1 MFYTIYKTTN
11 LVNGKFYIGKHKTT
25 NLNDGYLGSG
35 KLLKRAIQ
43 KYGTEN
49 FHREILHVCES
60 EKQMNALEKIL
71 VVPDVEINYNLCDGG
86 QGGFSYIYRNKLYVK
101 AGWKHTE
108 ETKIKISLNHAD
120 VSRENH
126 PFFGKKL
133 SQEHKKKLTF
143 AGKKHTKETIEKLR
157 ISGKSRTGTKSSQYG
172 TCWVTNGL
180 ENKKIKKE
188 ELDFWSNKGYTK
200 GRITNNAR

>member
-11 LVNGKFYIGKHKTT
+11 LINGKFYIGKHKTK

-35 KLLKRAIQ
+35 KLLKRAIR
-43 KYGTEN
+43 KYGIEN

-71 VVPDVEINYNLCDGG
+71 VVPDAEINYNLCDGG
-86 QGGFSYIYRNKLYVK
+86 QGGFSYIYRNKLYPK
-101 AGWKHTE
+101 SGWKHTE
-108 ETKIKISLNHAD
+108 ETKRKISLNLPD
-120 VSRENH
+120 ISGEKN
-126 PFFGKKL
+126 PFYGKKL
-133 SQEHKKKLTF
+133 SEDHKKKLTF

-157 ISGKSRTGTKSSQYG
+157 ISGKSRTGTKSSQYD
-172 TCWVTNGL
+172 TCWVTNGS

-188 ELDFWSNKGYTK
+188 TLDFYLDQGYIK